1 MANENTRLKRARKT
15 RVKIS
20 ELDINR
26 LTVHRSNTN
35 IYAQIIDGKNNKVL
49 AAASTLEADM
59 KKKLKNTSNKEAAE
73 EIGKRIAEKAIKAGI
88 KVVAFDRSG
97 FKYHGRIKALAA
109 LTQRLLRP
117 FPLSLHLWG

>member
-97 FKYHGRIKALAA
+97 FKYHGRIKALADA
-109 LTQRLLRP
+109 ARDNGLT
-117 FPLSLHLWG
+117 F

>member
-1 MANENTRLKRARKT
+1 MTNENIRLKRAKKT

-49 AAASTLEADM
+49 AAASTLEADI

-73 EIGKRIAEKAIKAGI
+73 EIGKRIAEKAIKKGI
-88 KVVAFDRSG
+88 TNVVFDRG
-97 FKYHGRIKALAA
+97 GYVYHGRVKTLAEA
-109 LTQRLLRP
+109 ARDGGLK
-117 FPLSLHLWG
+117 F

>member
-97 FKYHGRIKALAA
+97 FKYHGRIKVFAE
-109 LTQRLLRP
+109 TLRENGME
-117 FPLSLHLWG
+117 F

>member
-1 MANENTRLKRARKT
+1 MINENTRLKRARKT
-15 RVKIS
+15 RVKIA
-20 ELDINR
+20 ELDVNR

-49 AAASTLEADM
+49 AAASTLEADV

-88 KVVAFDRSG
+88 KAVAFDRSG
-97 FKYHGRIKALAA
+97 FKYHGRIKALAEA
-109 LTQRLLRP
+109 ARNNGLT
-117 FPLSLHLWG
+117 F

>member
-1 MANENTRLKRARKT
+1 MTTKKNSLLRQRRVRDRLKKASKGRY
-15 RVKIS
+15 
-20 ELDINR
+20 R
-26 LTVHRSNTN
+26 LSIFRSSKN

-97 FKYHGRIKALAA
+97 FKYHGRIKALADA
-109 LTQRLLRP
+109 ARDNGLT
-117 FPLSLHLWG
+117 F

>member
-1 MANENTRLKRARKT
+1 MINENTRLKRARKT
-15 RVKIS
+15 RVKIA
-20 ELDINR
+20 ELDVNR

-49 AAASTLEADM
+49 AAASTLEADV

-88 KVVAFDRSG
+88 KSVAFDRSG
-97 FKYHGRIKALAA
+97 FKYHGRIKALAEA
-109 LTQRLLRP
+109 ARNNGLT
-117 FPLSLHLWG
+117 F